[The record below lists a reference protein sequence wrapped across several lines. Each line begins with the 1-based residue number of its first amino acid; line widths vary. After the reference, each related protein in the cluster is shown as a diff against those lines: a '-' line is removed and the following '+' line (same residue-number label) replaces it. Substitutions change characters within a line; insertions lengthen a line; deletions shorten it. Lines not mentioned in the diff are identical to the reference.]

1 MRINDLLSRMIELNA
16 TEIHFIVG
24 RPPAIRRFSNM
35 IFLVE
40 ERPMQEDEI
49 RNFVTV
55 DLHPS
60 HLSRIEKT
68 GFLDITYFHKDIRYS
83 LSFTRQQRSILM
95 VARRTEC
102 STLDISDLGLDERI
116 SGLAMERSGLVIIS
130 GPNGGGKTTT
140 FHAILH
146 HINCLRAAH
155 IVCIEDPIE
164 NHHRD
169 IMSLITQVEPSSDCE
184 KLIDGVKHAIRKRP
198 DALFL
203 SDLHDAEVSNLAIE
217 AALAGILVVAIM
229 HESGVR
235 AVLERLIALRPEEQR
250 EAHLADLSQA
260 VRGIV
265 SQRLV
270 PKADG
275 PGKLPLQEIFINSG
289 RMPTLLRQRDLN
301 EIERSIHSG
310 EQGFNKTVTDL
321 ILSGTLSGETALAGT
336 RFGRECTV
344 MALAGGSRDGL
355 ALGDSAD
362 AELVRECLSTLVENN
377 ATDLIISEGTPPILR
392 IDGNLLEMEHA
403 ALTPSE
409 TREFL
414 FNLMSTEQK
423 KRFEDNSEADFA
435 ISIQFESFG
444 MRRFRVSGYRQRGN
458 VGCVIRLVGGRP
470 PSPDELGLPEQ
481 LVELSDSKS
490 GLLLITSSSGH
501 GKSSTLAS
509 LIARINQT
517 RPVHIITIEDPVETV
532 FPNRKAIVDQR
543 EIGSDVK
550 SYSAGLAAA
559 LRQGPEIIVS
569 TDLPDCESIST
580 AITAAQT
587 GHLVIATLRTP
598 GPHQA
603 IQGLLEFFPAHQR
616 EHIRTQIASC
626 LIGISSQRLIPR
638 ESGEGRRPEFELLV
652 SKKDSCPINLGKIK
666 SGTDTVI
673 FRRT

>member
-1 MRINDLLSRMIELNA
+1 MRINELLSRMIELNA

-24 RPPAIRRFSNM
+24 RAPAVRRFSNM
-35 IFLVE
+35 IFMVE

-49 RNFVTV
+49 RNFITV

-60 HLSRIEKT
+60 HLGRIEKT
-68 GFLDITYFHKDIRYS
+68 GFLDITYFHKEVRYS

-102 STLDISDLGLDERI
+102 STLDIADLGLDERI
-116 SGLAMERSGLVIIS
+116 SALAMERSGLVIIS

-140 FHAILH
+140 FHAMVH
-146 HINCLRAAH
+146 HINCLRASH
-155 IVCIEDPIE
+155 IVIIEDPIE

-169 IMSLITQVEPSSDCE
+169 NL
-184 KLIDGVKHAIRKRP
+184 LDGVKHAIRKRP
-198 DALFL
+198 DCLFL
-203 SDLHDAEVSNLAIE
+203 SDMHEVELTNLAIE

-229 HESGVR
+229 HETGVR
-235 AVLERLIALRPEEQR
+235 SVLERLISLRPEEQR

-260 VRGIV
+260 LRGII
-265 SQRLV
+265 SQKLV

-301 EIERSIHSG
+301 EIERHIHSG
-310 EQGFNKTVTDL
+310 ENGFNKTVADL
-321 ILSGTLSGETALAGT
+321 VLSGTLSGETALAGT

-392 IDGNLLEMEHA
+392 IDGNLLEMEHP
-403 ALTPSE
+403 ALNPSE

-414 FNLMSTEQK
+414 FNLMSGEQK

-517 RPVHIITIEDPVETV
+517 RPVHIVTIEDPVETV
-532 FPNRKAIVDQR
+532 FPNRKAVVDQR

-550 SYSAGLAAA
+550 SYSTGLAAA
-559 LRQGPEIIVS
+559 LRQGPEIIVA
-569 TDLPDCESIST
+569 TDLPDIESIST

-587 GHLVIATLRTP
+587 GHLVIATLRSP

-603 IQGLLEFFPAHQR
+603 IQSLLEFFPTHQR
-616 EHIRTQIASC
+616 EHIRTQISSC

-638 ESGEGRRPEFELLV
+638 ENGDGRRPEFELLV
-652 SKKDSCPINLGKIK
+652 SKKDACPINLGKIK